1 MIKTENQSKEKADN
15 NIGGDLLTI
24 KQAADRIKEPVHIVR
39 NWLRDLRPYVPVE
52 KGENGYNLFGEP
64 GLKALLTIQDL
75 HRNRGYS
82 IKQIE
87 HFFATGGKEF
97 IPLPE
102 PAAEEMLAKELQM
115 LRSMI
120 QEMQDRFE
128 RQEQFNMAL
137 TQKLDEQTAYIDRA
151 INNRDKELMQGL
163 ERIFERYQQ
172 KQLEAPKTEKK
183 WWKFWT

>member
-1 MIKTENQSKEKADN
+1 VIKTENHLNTEVGN
-15 NIGGDLLTI
+15 NISDGLLTI
-24 KQAADRIKEPVHIVR
+24 KQAADRIGEPVHTVR
-39 NWLRDLRPYVPVE
+39 NWLRDLRPYIPTE

-64 GLKALLTIQDL
+64 ALKALRTIQDL

-82 IKQIE
+82 MKQIE

-102 PAAEEMLAKELQM
+102 PVAEEMLAKEIQL

-120 QEMQDRFE
+120 QEMHDRFE

-137 TQKLDEQTAYIDRA
+137 TQKLDEQTAFIDRA

-163 ERIFERYQQ
+163 ERIFERHQQ

-183 WWKFWT
+183 WWKFWA